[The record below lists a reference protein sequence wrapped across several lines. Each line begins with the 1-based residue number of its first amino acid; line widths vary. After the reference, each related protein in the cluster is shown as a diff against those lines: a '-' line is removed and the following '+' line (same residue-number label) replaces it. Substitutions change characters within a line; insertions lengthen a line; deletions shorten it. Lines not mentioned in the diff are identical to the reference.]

1 MMNDARPETPG
12 ASHKRNYVMMV
23 VFAVGFCLGALMSEN
38 RDLAIPSF
46 QAGSIM
52 PAFTNSVN
60 AGPKPKSRTLPTFEK
75 GGVVLFFH
83 VAKTGGTSIRSIFGD
98 RRGRFPTVY
107 LETCYNASHFIQSAD
122 LIDRV
127 LTKNT
132 TKDIGK
138 NVLFLETHGLQAPAL
153 PFMHPHLQRWR
164 EMAAEHGTS
173 FFAFTIIRDPVSY
186 AVSYFNF
193 FNAAPC
199 TLGFGPWHWRLY
211 MPTESNL
218 VHTTEANNQCLLMAR
233 DHWGIFK
240 HKNRS
245 APNRQECDTVYDML
259 LQDMDWV
266 GTTEQMSYE
275 TIPLLTYMLTRN
287 MTLAQTPVGHSFN
300 VISATKNASSVL
312 KLSSLHPTTAN
323 YIRSMSYLDQE
334 NYNRAQRDF
343 TLEMWDVPD
352 E

>member
-1 MMNDARPETPG
+1 MMMI
-12 ASHKRNYVMMV
+12 VL
-23 VFAVGFCLGALMSEN
+23 AVGFCLGALVSEN
-38 RDLAIPSF
+38 MELAIPSI
-46 QAGSIM
+46 QSSSIM
-52 PAFTNSVN
+52 PAYTTPINS
-60 AGPKPKSRTLPTFEK
+60 GPKPKSRTLPTFAE
-75 GGVVLFFH
+75 GGVVIFFH

-98 RRGRFPTVY
+98 RERIPTVY
-107 LETCYNASHFIQSAD
+107 LETVYNATHFLNSAQ

-132 TKDIGK
+132 TMDHGK
-138 NVLFLETHGLQAPAL
+138 NVLFLETHGLNAPAL
-153 PFMHPHLQRWR
+153 PFMHPHIQRWR

-199 TLGFGPWHWRLY
+199 TLGFCPWRLY
-211 MPTESNL
+211 MPTEGNL
-218 VHTTEANNQCLLMAR
+218 VQTTEANNQCLLMAR
-233 DHWGIFK
+233 DHWGIFMQ
-240 HKNRS
+240 KNRT
-245 APNRQECDTVYDML
+245 APSRQECDTVYDLL

-266 GTTEQMSYE
+266 GTTEQMSDE

-287 MTLAQTPVGHSFN
+287 MTLAQTPIGRTFN
-300 VISATKNASSVL
+300 VMSATKNESSVVH
-312 KLSSLHPTTAN
+312 LSSLHPTTVD

-343 TLEMWDVPD
+343 PLEMWDV
-352 E
+352 